1 MLPLRF
7 CLPVVLLLLTACDS
21 NEVPIPDP
29 VPEDSVVA
37 GVNLN
42 RLLAAP
48 STAERDAVEAAL
60 RQRAEAV
67 VPQGFAVEA
76 TFGDGAATVEVV
88 SFTTPAPPGTGRL
101 YGAVRL
107 PDTPPGSP
115 ERFPVLVVIPEG
127 EGDVG
132 ADDFLTAG
140 PFADL
145 GEAFVQVLLAP
156 PGTTLR
162 AGGTAYASEP
172 LPDAA
177 PVLYDFE
184 VDLTRALL
192 GAVLDAHAGDVDP
205 ERVGAAGFGR
215 GGTVALLLATRPAGP
230 AYDVAPRAV
239 AALAPFTDY
248 AAPSFRSVV
257 RGVLLDQT
265 TAFPGAD
272 DLAAR
277 YLVPLRELALPMED
291 VREALLRRSPLYFAG
306 ALPDLFL
313 RHGTADLTIGSDHTA
328 RLADAAPGEVN
339 IELLNDVG
347 HDELLADENVQRAL
361 ATYLLDRL
369 GN

>member
-1 MLPLRF
+1 MSPLRF
-7 CLPVVLLLLTACDS
+7 CLPLVLLLLAACDS

-48 STAERDAVEAAL
+48 TSAEREAVAAAL
-60 RQRAEAV
+60 GQRAEAV

-88 SFTTPAPPGTGRL
+88 SFTTPAPAEAGRL

-107 PDTPPGSP
+107 PATPPGSP
-115 ERFPVLVVIPEG
+115 ARLPVLVVVPDG
-127 EGDVG
+127 DGDVG
-132 ADDFLTAG
+132 AEDFLAAG
-140 PFADL
+140 SFAEL
-145 GEAFVQVLLAP
+145 GEAFVQVVLAP
-156 PGTTLR
+156 PGATLR

-177 PVLYDFE
+177 PVLYDYE
-184 VDLTRALL
+184 VDLARALL
-192 GAVLDAHAGDVDP
+192 AAVLDAHAGAVDR
-205 ERVGAAGFGR
+205 ERIGTVGFGR
-215 GGTVALLLATRPAGP
+215 GGTVALLLAARPDGP
-230 AYDVAPRAV
+230 AYDFAPRAV

-257 RGVLLDQT
+257 RNVLLDRT
-265 TAFPGAD
+265 TMFPGAD

-277 YLVPLRELALPMED
+277 YLVPLRELELPMED
-291 VREALLRRSPLYFAG
+291 VREALLRRSPRYFAD

-313 RHGTADLTIGSDHTA
+313 RHGTADLTIGSDHSA
-328 RLADAAPGEVN
+328 RLADAAPAEVN
-339 IELLNDVG
+339 IELLPDVG
-347 HDELLADENVQRAL
+347 HEELLADENVQRAL

-369 GN
+369 GD